1 MKKKTVHIVIENGCV
16 VEAYA
21 DDDVEVIVYDLDC
34 PDEDQKGHI
43 ESALFRAKQ
52 KYNEVDVY

>member
-1 MKKKTVHIVIENGCV
+1 MKEVHIVIENGCV

-34 PDEDQKGHI
+34 PDEDQKDHI
-43 ESALFRAKQ
+43 EAALRRAKQ
-52 KYNEVDVY
+52 RYKEVDVY